1 MSKRNVPDTS
11 IVVVRHVE
19 RVHLEEVVDAVF
31 KLYTVLA
38 RALGCVDERPY
49 FVEVH
54 RKGHLDGDVLA
65 VLHSVHAYGGVVR
78 RWAAMQIPR
87 SDAAGY
93 LWSDAG
99 NRIPNAGIKRRHQT
113 PESSAGKRITIY
125 HP

>member
-19 RVHLEEVVDAVF
+19 RVHLEKVVDAVF
-31 KLYTVLA
+31 ELYTVLA
-38 RALGCVDERPY
+38 Y